1 MAQTKP
7 QTDGH
12 GDSMTNSV
20 QWGRD
25 DENKNAVT
33 EMDTIKKLPNTEET
47 VNMLKHYLETKRL
60 TV

>member
-1 MAQTKP
+1 MA

-12 GDSMTNSV
+12 VNSMTNSA

-25 DENKNAVT
+25 GENKNAVT
-33 EMDTIKKLPNTEET
+33 EMDTIEKLPNTEET